1 VDVNDSPFFSVLR
14 ANLTHLGQR
23 QRLIAENIANAT
35 TPGYVARDTNEKA
48 FSKALDA
55 AVSRSG
61 GAKLAMASTSA
72 GHIGGA
78 NGVSDPRIASRIV
91 NTPDSETTIDGNS
104 VVLEDQMIKQS
115 DTRTAY
121 ETSIALYQKGLQLIR
136 LATKA
141 PGR

>member
-1 VDVNDSPFFSVLR
+1 VDVTDSPFFSVLR

-48 FSKALDA
+48 FGKALEA
-55 AVSRSG
+55 AVGRSSG
-61 GAKLAMASTSA
+61 GKLAMKGTSA

-78 NGVSDPRIASRIV
+78 NGISDPRIAARIV
-91 NTPDSETTIDGNS
+91 DAPDSETTIDGNS

-115 DTRTAY
+115 DTRTTY
-121 ETSIALYQKGLQLIR
+121 EASIALYQKGLQLIR
-136 LATKA
+136 LAAKS